1 MALIEN
7 NILHFTKIPNNFIDE
22 WLLKL
27 SGTATKVFLVILRKT
42 IGWHKESDVISISQ
56 IEKHSGLSGNSVL
69 AGLKELKLFNL
80 IETTK
85 EGRGKATRI
94 EYKIKFSLSEN
105 THQTIPET
113 NKDKSNTSNTD
124 VKNNNITPKNEVIPE
139 NNTAKFEETKD
150 IEIQKKEEE
159 RKSSS
164 SASFENKNTGKD
176 KSLSN
181 EYTAKLISLGI
192 SQIQSE
198 QIITQFDFEYIEVK
212 INQLNY
218 LLEHSPHKVNGKGRF
233 LYNSIINNWQFDEYF
248 IHLAKIKKEQERKEK
263 ERLREIELEKSRVGE
278 IEKQKAI
285 EEQEETIEKQCYEYF
300 NSVSKKEQL
309 EIQKQI
315 EKEMNNPFFNI
326 SKEFYE
332 AAYRVK
338 FKDVVREYIK
348 LSNYNNFGKVLE

>member
-56 IEKHSGLSGNSVL
+56 IEKYSGLSENSVL

-105 THQTIPET
+105 THQTTPET
-113 NKDKSNTSNTD
+113 NKQVSNTSNSE
-124 VKNNNITPKNEVIPE
+124 VKNSNITPKNEANTE
-139 NNTAKFEETKD
+139 NNTAKFEETKE
-150 IEIQKKEEE
+150 IQIQKKEEE

-181 EYTAKLISLGI
+181 DYMAKLISLGI
-192 SQIQSE
+192 SQRQSE
-198 QIITQFDFEYIEVK
+198 QIITQFDFEYIDVK
-212 INQLNY
+212 IRQLNY

-248 IHLAKIKKEQERKEK
+248 LHLAKIRKEQESKEK
-263 ERLREIELEKSRVGE
+263 ERLREIELEKNRVGD

-285 EEQEETIEKQCYEYF
+285 EEQEEAIEKQCHDYY
-300 NSVSKKEQL
+300 NSIPKKKQFEIQEQIKKE
-309 EIQKQI
+309 
-315 EKEMNNPFFNI
+315 MSNPFFNI

-338 FKDVVREYIK
+338 FKDVVKEYIREMSFEK
-348 LSNYNNFGKVLE
+348 KSSTK